1 MKLSHRALSLI
12 CAVLIIWLTLPL
24 PTSAA
29 QQSAPS
35 LSAKSAILIDASD
48 RSVLYEKNG
57 RERMGMASTTK
68 IMTAL
73 VICELLPLDKTVSI
87 PAEAVNTEGSSVYLV
102 AGELLSVRE
111 LLYALLLASAN
122 DAAVALAI
130 AASGSVEDFATEM
143 NKKARELGL
152 SDSNFVNPHGL
163 YDESHYTTAY
173 DLAIIAS
180 EAMREP
186 TLREIASTKKATIP
200 QGITPDNTEGE
211 AQRYLYNH
219 NKMLHLYEGAI
230 GVKTGF
236 TKKTGRCLVS
246 AAERDGLTLIAVTL
260 NASDD
265 WHDHSAMLDY
275 GYSLYERVT
284 LFDIGEFTCPYAI
297 SGGNEGYVT
306 LSNASPIIL
315 TLPKERQRAECS
327 VLSNQHFE
335 FAPIEQGEI
344 LATLRVTASKKNASS
359 PLIATHAV
367 EAKTKNKKEHI
378 WTP

>member
-1 MKLSHRALSLI
+1 MKLSHRALSFI
-12 CAVLIIWLTLPL
+12 CALLTIWLTLPL

-29 QQSAPS
+29 RQTTLD

-48 RSVLYEKNG
+48 GSVLYEKNG

-73 VICELLPLDKTVSI
+73 VVCEHLPLDTVVSI
-87 PAEAVNTEGSSVYLV
+87 PAEAVNTEGSSVYLT
-102 AGELLSVRE
+102 AGELLSVEE

-130 AASGSVEDFATEM
+130 AASGSIEAFAEKM
-143 NKKARELGL
+143 NEKAVALGL

-163 YDESHYTTAY
+163 YDDNHYTTAY
-173 DLAIIAS
+173 DLAMISRA
-180 EAMREP
+180 ALGEP
-186 TLREIASTKKATIP
+186 ILRQIVATKKATIP
-200 QGITPDNTEGE
+200 QGVTPDNTEGE
-211 AQRYLYNH
+211 AERYLYNH
-219 NKMLHLYEGAI
+219 NKMLHLYEGAV

-246 AAERDGLTLIAVTL
+246 AAERDGLTLVAVTL

-265 WHDHSAMLDY
+265 WNDHSAMLDY

-284 LFDIGEFTCPYAI
+284 LFDVGEFTCQYAV
-297 SGGNEGYVT
+297 SGGKEGYVT
-306 LSNASPIIL
+306 LSNSNPIIL
-315 TLPKERQRAECS
+315 TLPKERQRAECA

-335 FAPIEQGEI
+335 LAPIEQGEI
-344 LATLRVTASKKNASS
+344 LATLRVSATQKSASS
-359 PLIATHAV
+359 PLIAAHSV
-367 EAKTKNKKEHI
+367 EAKTKIKKEHI

>member
-1 MKLSHRALSLI
+1 MKLSHRALSFI
-12 CAVLIIWLTLPL
+12 CALLIIWLTLPL
-24 PTSAA
+24 RASAA
-29 QQSAPS
+29 RQSA
-35 LSAKSAILIDASD
+35 LYVSAKSAILIDASD
-48 RSVLYEKNG
+48 GSVLYEKNG

-102 AGELLSVRE
+102 AGELLSVKE

-130 AASGSVEDFATEM
+130 AASGSIENFAKEM
-143 NKKARELGL
+143 NERAKELGL
-152 SDSNFVNPHGL
+152 RDSNFTNPHGL
-163 YDESHYTTAY
+163 YDENHYTTAY
-173 DLAIIAS
+173 DLALITRA
-180 EAMREP
+180 ALQEP
-186 TLREIASTKKATIP
+186 TLREIVSTKKATIP
-200 QGITPDNTEGE
+200 QGVTPDNAEGDSK
-211 AQRYLYNH
+211 RYLYNH

-246 AAERDGLTLIAVTL
+246 AAERDGLTLVAVTL
-260 NASDD
+260 SASDD
-265 WHDHSAMLDY
+265 WNDHSAMLDY

-284 LFDIGEFTCPYAI
+284 LFDIGEFTFSYAV

-306 LSNASPIIL
+306 LANSSPIIL

-335 FAPIEQGEI
+335 FAPITQGDI
-344 LATLRVTASKKNASS
+344 LATLKVTASQKSACS
-359 PLIATHAV
+359 PLIATHRV
-367 EAKTKNKKEHI
+367 EAKTKSKKEHI

>member
-1 MKLSHRALSLI
+1 MKLSRRALSFI
-12 CAVLIIWLTLPL
+12 CAVLVISLTL

-29 QQSAPS
+29 RQSAPS
-35 LSAKSAILIDASD
+35 VSAQSAILIDASD
-48 RSVLYEKNG
+48 CSVLYEKNA
-57 RERMGMASTTK
+57 RTQMGMASTTK

-73 VICELLPLDKTVSI
+73 VVCELLPLDMTVSI

-122 DAAVALAI
+122 DAAVALAVS
-130 AASGSVEDFATEM
+130 ASGSVEGFAKEM
-143 NKKARELGL
+143 NAKARELGL
-152 SDSNFVNPHGL
+152 RDSNFVNPHGL
-163 YDESHYTTAY
+163 YDENHYTTAY
-173 DLAIIAS
+173 DLAVIAA
-180 EAMREP
+180 EALREP
-186 TLREIASTKKATIP
+186 TLREIVSTKKATIP
-200 QGITPDNTEGE
+200 QGATPDNAEGE
-211 AQRYLYNH
+211 ATRYLYNH
-219 NKMLHLYEGAI
+219 NKMLHLYDGAI

-246 AAERDGLTLIAVTL
+246 AAERDGLTLVAVTL

-284 LFDIGEFTCPYAI
+284 LFDIGEFTFPYAI
-297 SGGNEGYVT
+297 SGGKEGYVT
-306 LSNASPIIL
+306 LSNSSPITL

-335 FAPIEQGEI
+335 FAPVRQGEI
-344 LATLRVTASKKNASS
+344 LATLKVTASQKSASS
-359 PLIATHAV
+359 PLIATHSV
-367 EAKTKNKKEHI
+367 EATTKNKKEHI